1 MSKTQYMVT
10 WEFLDVD
17 DEWKSALEK
26 FFDPEKASMCQAGL
40 QANMDCDYQIRNV
53 CLWKVE
59 ELV

>member
-17 DEWKSALEK
+17 DEWDTAIEK
-26 FFDPEKASMCQAGL
+26 FTNSIDAAKAQEGL
-40 QANMDCDYQIRNV
+40 WANLDCDYQIRNV

-59 ELV
+59 EIV